1 MVHTHVDH
9 TVNEQELGQYL
20 IVPKQYNL
28 KCGAEAAQA
37 QDTVVKVA
45 GVTWLAVDQW
55 VATTVVEHYLDRPDA
70 LHQDVFTA
78 GVLAQAATVQ
88 QTTVAGV
95 LLHVA
100 MHQEDVWHDLKDD
113 AYVVHV
119 WQAAEADITFTV
131 VADVITKV
139 TEQTACVLT
148 DYVFVKSLTG

>member
-1 MVHTHVDH
+1 MR
-9 TVNEQELGQYL
+9 
-20 IVPKQYNL
+20 KQYNL

-55 VATTVVEHYLDRPDA
+55 VATTVVEHYLDRADA

-78 GVLAQAATVQ
+78 GVLAQVVTVQ
-88 QTTVAGV
+88 QTTAVAV
-95 LLHVA
+95 LQHVV
-100 MHQEDVWHDLKDD
+100 MHREGVWHDLPED

-119 WQAAEADITFTV
+119 WQAAEVDITFTV

-148 DYVFVKSLTG
+148 DYVSVKSLTG